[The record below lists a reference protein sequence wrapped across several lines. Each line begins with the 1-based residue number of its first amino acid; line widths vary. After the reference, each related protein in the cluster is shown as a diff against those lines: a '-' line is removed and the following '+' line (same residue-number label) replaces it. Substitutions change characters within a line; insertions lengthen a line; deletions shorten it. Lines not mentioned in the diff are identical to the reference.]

1 MMDQKRYFKIINVS
15 RRQLALFLVYLATI
29 LFATAGIVSVMSYA
43 LVSPGGNNFTVY
55 SEKLFKTSLVLP
67 LIFFISF
74 AISGLVI
81 LLTGKEGYRFSDQL
95 LRQRFKF
102 RILLTLIEI
111 IQVVAWAFFLVI
123 LIGYFY
129 PINKSLS
136 QVYQDQLASL
146 NFGNGSIKTGLLPY
160 IHINN
165 NFFADLKLSILN
177 YAATVPFFFN
187 KDMFSFANIIYFA
200 LYIALFIPYL
210 KLSLFKKEERI
221 LSLVPFSGLL
231 ISLRLFYSENGDE
244 TLLKH
249 NDAGLRWYQK
259 ILLSNRTVFQIKLTS
274 TVVYLSFFF
283 LIAVLA
289 FVATAITL
297 IIRTNENGYTLILS
311 ERFINAYSINFL
323 AIPSS
328 EEYLLR
334 YFRLSS
340 FIIMMIIFIVFS
352 MGIILDDNPYV
363 FPKTIRKS
371 KIGLSLSLIGIEIA
385 QWSFLILFWG
395 FFVANAELQLVDLRD
410 GHRILPAIF
419 PYPIRTNPDYTY
431 LLYSSSDL
439 FSTTNLFFLALYFS
453 WFLIYAKAGMF
464 SKKTRLLMYIPFASL
479 FFVKHHALN
488 TETETKNSYRCQ
500 ML

>member
-1 MMDQKRYFKIINVS
+1 M
-15 RRQLALFLVYLATI
+15 
-29 LFATAGIVSVMSYA
+29 
-43 LVSPGGNNFTVY
+43 
-55 SEKLFKTSLVLP
+55 
-67 LIFFISF
+67 
-74 AISGLVI
+74 
-81 LLTGKEGYRFSDQL
+81 
-95 LRQRFKF
+95 
-102 RILLTLIEI
+102 
-111 IQVVAWAFFLVI
+111 
-123 LIGYFY
+123 
-129 PINKSLS
+129 
-136 QVYQDQLASL
+136 
-146 NFGNGSIKTGLLPY
+146 
-160 IHINN
+160 
-165 NFFADLKLSILN
+165 
-177 YAATVPFFFN
+177 
-187 KDMFSFANIIYFA
+187 
-200 LYIALFIPYL
+200 
-210 KLSLFKKEERI
+210 
-221 LSLVPFSGLL
+221 
-231 ISLRLFYSENGDE
+231 RLFYSENGDE

-410 GHRILPAIF
+410 GYRILPAIF

>member
-1 MMDQKRYFKIINVS
+1 MDQKRYFKIINVS

-29 LFATAGIVSVMSYA
+29 LFATVGIVSVMSYA

-210 KLSLFKKEERI
+210 KLSLFKKE
-221 LSLVPFSGLL
+221 V
-231 ISLRLFYSENGDE
+231 
-244 TLLKH
+244 TK
-249 NDAGLRWYQK
+249 
-259 ILLSNRTVFQIKLTS
+259 
-274 TVVYLSFFF
+274 
-283 LIAVLA
+283 
-289 FVATAITL
+289 
-297 IIRTNENGYTLILS
+297 LILCNWIFS
-311 ERFINAYSINFL
+311 NF
-323 AIPSS
+323 
-328 EEYLLR
+328 
-334 YFRLSS
+334 
-340 FIIMMIIFIVFS
+340 
-352 MGIILDDNPYV
+352 
-363 FPKTIRKS
+363 
-371 KIGLSLSLIGIEIA
+371 
-385 QWSFLILFWG
+385 
-395 FFVANAELQLVDLRD
+395 
-410 GHRILPAIF
+410 
-419 PYPIRTNPDYTY
+419 
-431 LLYSSSDL
+431 
-439 FSTTNLFFLALYFS
+439 
-453 WFLIYAKAGMF
+453 
-464 SKKTRLLMYIPFASL
+464 
-479 FFVKHHALN
+479 
-488 TETETKNSYRCQ
+488 
-500 ML
+500 

>member
-1 MMDQKRYFKIINVS
+1 MKKYFKIINVS

-136 QVYQDQLASL
+136 HVYQDQLASL
-146 NFGNGSIKTGLLPY
+146 NFGNGCIKTGLLPY

-221 LSLVPFSGLL
+221 LSLVPFSSLL
-231 ISLRLFYSENGDE
+231 ISLRPFYSENGDE
-244 TLLKH
+244 TLLKY

-289 FVATAITL
+289 FLATAITL

-311 ERFINAYSINFL
+311 EKFINAYSINFL

-395 FFVANAELQLVDLRD
+395 FFVANAEPQLVGLRD
-410 GHRILPAIF
+410 GNRILPQRF

-464 SKKTRLLMYIPFASL
+464 SKRTRIFMYIPFATL
-479 FFVKHHALN
+479 FFVSKHVIEKRKQVN
-488 TETETKNSYRCQ
+488 KFNCV
-500 ML
+500 